1 LNFEKEL
8 SIQTMDNI
16 QGLDYDYTKVS
27 FNPVIHDEVINHIQ
41 TYEIPDI
48 DNEELVLSFLF
59 GFGLS
64 LT

>member
-1 LNFEKEL
+1 MMN
-8 SIQTMDNI
+8 NI

-41 TYEIPDI
+41 NYEISDI
-48 DNEELVLSFLF
+48 DNEELVISFLF

-64 LT
+64 LTSNS

>member
-1 LNFEKEL
+1 MN
-8 SIQTMDNI
+8 T
-16 QGLDYDYTKVS
+16 QGLDYDYRKVS
-27 FNPVIHDEVINHIQ
+27 FNPVIHDKVINHIQ
-41 TYEIPDI
+41 NYEISDI

>member
-1 LNFEKEL
+1 MN
-8 SIQTMDNI
+8 T

-41 TYEIPDI
+41 NYEISDI

-64 LT
+64 LTSNS